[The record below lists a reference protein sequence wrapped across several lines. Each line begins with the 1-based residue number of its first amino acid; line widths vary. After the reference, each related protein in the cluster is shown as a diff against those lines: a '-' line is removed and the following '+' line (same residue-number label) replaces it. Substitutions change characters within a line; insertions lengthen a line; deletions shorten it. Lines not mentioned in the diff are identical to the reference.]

1 MCIRDSHAIYAQ
13 YKPIEFTITYY
24 GAEDAQNDNPETYN
38 VETGLFSLEKAS
50 RRGYTFEGW
59 YDNENLEGEEVRAVS
74 ANETGN
80 KTFYAKWR
88 ENHYKVVYHSNEGKG
103 YSKEQQLA
111 YTEIST
117 LLKNTYERE
126 GYHFGGWSKETD
138 GEAVYADEAVAAGL
152 SGEDDGEV
160 HLYAVW
166 IPELYNIIYENMDG
180 AENADDNPAT
190 FSVVGNVV
198 TFHEPKGKTGYTLS
212 LIHI

>member
-1 MCIRDSHAIYAQ
+1 M
-13 YKPIEFTITYY
+13 
-24 GAEDAQNDNPETYN
+24 EDAQNDNPETYN

-126 GYHFGGWSKETD
+126 GYHFGGWS
-138 GEAVYADEAVAAGL
+138 
-152 SGEDDGEV
+152 
-160 HLYAVW
+160 
-166 IPELYNIIYENMDG
+166 
-180 AENADDNPAT
+180 
-190 FSVVGNVV
+190 
-198 TFHEPKGKTGYTLS
+198 
-212 LIHI
+212 